1 MIQHRRNTVIIAACA
16 TLTLGAVLTACGGGD
31 SRTRNAEV
39 TTTLD
44 ENGNAPS
51 TTLFDWQAGSST
63 TLGEGSTDVTDPTQ
77 STEPGTV
84 ETTVPGETTT
94 TTAAAEVAS
103 SQNVVSPTDASD
115 GDSFGGA
122 VALSA
127 DGKTL
132 AVGALYDDV
141 SGNADQ
147 GSVTVYGRS
156 GKSWVEEKVLVAENG
171 SAEDW
176 FGYSVAVS
184 ADGNTLAIGAVY
196 ADVNGNKDEGSVSV
210 FARSGGAWSL
220 QKTLNISGGAAGDL
234 FGYAVALS
242 ADGSTLAVGAI
253 SDDVNANVDQGSVSV
268 FARTG
273 TAWKEQQVITLDNG
287 AASGNFGWSVS
298 LSTDGNTLA
307 AGGPNQGAGKAA
319 VFTRSGGTWS

>member
-63 TLGEGSTDVTDPTQ
+63 TVGEGVTDSTDPTQ
-77 STEPGTV
+77 STEPGSV
-84 ETTVPGETTT
+84 DSTVPGETT

-171 SAEDW
+171 NAEDW
-176 FGYSVAVS
+176 FGYSVALS
-184 ADGNTLAIGAVY
+184 TDGNTLAVGAVY

>member
-1 MIQHRRNTVIIAACA
+1 MIQHRKRSVMIAACA
-16 TLTLGAVLTACGGGD
+16 TLTLAGVLTACGGGD

-63 TLGEGSTDVTDPTQ
+63 TLGEGSTDSTEPTQ

-94 TTAAAEVAS
+94 TAAAVAS
-103 SQNVVSPTDASD
+103 SQNVISPTDASD

-156 GKSWVEEKVLVAENG
+156 GKSWTEEKVLVVRNRQCRRLVWLFSG
-171 SAEDW
+171 T
-176 FGYSVAVS
+176 VS
-184 ADGNTLAIGAVY
+184 PTATP
-196 ADVNGNKDEGSVSV
+196 
-210 FARSGGAWSL
+210 SL
-220 QKTLNISGGAAGDL
+220 LVR
-234 FGYAVALS
+234 YM
-242 ADGSTLAVGAI
+242 
-253 SDDVNANVDQGSVSV
+253 
-268 FARTG
+268 
-273 TAWKEQQVITLDNG
+273 
-287 AASGNFGWSVS
+287 
-298 LSTDGNTLA
+298 
-307 AGGPNQGAGKAA
+307 PM
-319 VFTRSGGTWS
+319 

>member
-1 MIQHRRNTVIIAACA
+1 MIQHRKRSVMIAACA
-16 TLTLGAVLTACGGGD
+16 TLTLAGVLTACGGGD

-63 TLGEGSTDVTDPTQ
+63 TLGEGSTDSTEPTQ

-94 TTAAAEVAS
+94 TAAAVAS
-103 SQNVVSPTDASD
+103 SQNVISPTDASD

-141 SGNADQ
+141 SGNKDQ

-156 GKSWVEEKVLVAENG
+156 GKSWTEEKVLVSDTGN
-171 SAEDW
+171 AEDW
-176 FGYSVAVS
+176 FGYSVALS
-184 ADGNTLAIGAVY
+184 ADGNTLAVGAVY
-196 ADVNGNKDEGSVSV
+196 ADVNGNKDQGAVSV

-220 QKTLNISGGAAGDL
+220 QKTLNISGGTAGDL

-273 TAWKEQQVITLDNG
+273 AAWKEQQVITLDNG
-287 AASGNFGWSVS
+287 TASGNFGWSVS

>member
-1 MIQHRRNTVIIAACA
+1 MIQHRKRSVMIAACA
-16 TLTLGAVLTACGGGD
+16 TLTLAGVLTACGGGD

-63 TLGEGSTDVTDPTQ
+63 TLGEGSTDSTEPTQ
-77 STEPGTV
+77 STEPGSV
-84 ETTVPGETTT
+84 DSTVPGETTT
-94 TTAAAEVAS
+94 TAAAVAS
-103 SQNVVSPTDASD
+103 SQNVISPTDASD

-141 SGNADQ
+141 SGNKDQ

-156 GKSWVEEKVLVAENG
+156 GKSWTEEKVLVSDSGN
-171 SAEDW
+171 AEDW
-176 FGYSVAVS
+176 FGYSVALS

-196 ADVNGNKDEGSVSV
+196 ADVNGNKDQGAVSV

-220 QKTLNISGGAAGDL
+220 QKTLNISGGTAGDL

-273 TAWKEQQVITLDNG
+273 AAWKEQQVITLDNG